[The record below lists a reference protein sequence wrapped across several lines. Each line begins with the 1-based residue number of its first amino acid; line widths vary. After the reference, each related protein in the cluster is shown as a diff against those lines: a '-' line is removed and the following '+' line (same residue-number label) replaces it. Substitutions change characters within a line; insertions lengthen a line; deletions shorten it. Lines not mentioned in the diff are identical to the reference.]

1 MRNETIAALTSYAA
15 AHPDVMLLT
24 ADLGYSVLEQ
34 FAERLPKQ
42 YANVGVCE
50 QAMVGIAAGLALSG
64 KRVVLYSIANFPTL
78 RCLEQLRNDVCY
90 HNLPVTVIAVG
101 GGLAYG
107 SLGYSHHGVEDL
119 GIMAMLPNIAV
130 ACPADPHEAEQLLPQ
145 LLERRGP
152 AYLRL
157 GRAGEPVLHQAGTQV
172 SLGKAVSLR
181 QGSDI
186 ALIATGPILGR
197 TLKAAD
203 ELAKRGIS
211 ASVFSVHAIA
221 PLDGEAIATI
231 AGSHR
236 AMLTVEEHNA
246 SGGFGSRIADLLM
259 SSGTFIRFG
268 KYGTSDELRN
278 LVGSQDWLLDRVPSI
293 TNQAVALVTG
303 VSQADRQTST
313 QER

>member
-34 FAERLPKQ
+34 FADTLPGQ

-90 HNLPVTVIAVG
+90 HDLPVMVISVG
-101 GGLAYG
+101 GGFAYG
-107 SLGYSHHGVEDL
+107 PQGYTHHGLEDL
-119 GIMAMLPNIAV
+119 GIMAMLPNMAV
-130 ACPADPHEAEQLLPQ
+130 ACPADPHESEELLPQ

-157 GRAGEPVLHQAGTQV
+157 GRAGEPVLHEAGTPV
-172 SLGKAVSLR
+172 TLGKAVSLR
-181 QGSDI
+181 QGKDI
-186 ALIATGPILGR
+186 ALLATGPILGR

-203 ELAKRGIS
+203 ELAGQGIS
-211 ASVFSVHAIA
+211 ASVFSLPAIA
-221 PLDGEAIATI
+221 PLDEAAIAQI
-231 AGSHR
+231 AAGHR
-236 AMLTVEEHNA
+236 AMLTIEEHSA
-246 SGGFGSRIADLLM
+246 SGGFGSRVADLLM
-259 SSGTFIRFG
+259 ASGTPIRFG
-268 KYGTSDELRN
+268 KFGATDELRG
-278 LVGSQDWLLDRVPSI
+278 LVGSQDWLLDKLTPIAAR
-293 TNQAVALVTG
+293 AAALL
-303 VSQADRQTST
+303 
-313 QER
+313 

>member
-34 FAERLPKQ
+34 FADQLPDQ

-64 KRVVLYSIANFPTL
+64 KRVALYSIANFPTL

-90 HNLPVTVIAVG
+90 HDLPVTVISVG

-107 SLGYSHHGVEDL
+107 PQGYTHHGLEDL
-119 GIMAMLPNIAV
+119 GIMAMLPNMAV
-130 ACPADPHEAEQLLPQ
+130 TCPADPHEAEALLPQ

-157 GRAGEPVLHQAGTQV
+157 GRAGEPVLHNADTQV
-172 SLGKAVSLR
+172 TLGKAVTMR

-186 ALIATGPILGR
+186 ALLATGPILGR
-197 TLKAAD
+197 AIAAAD
-203 ELAKRGIS
+203 ELAARGIS
-211 ASVFSVHAIA
+211 ASVVSFPAVT
-221 PLDGEAIATI
+221 PLDAECIASL
-231 AGSHR
+231 AASHR
-236 AMLTVEEHNA
+236 ALLTIEEHSA
-246 SGGFGSRIADLLM
+246 SGGFGSRVADLLM
-259 SSGTFIRFG
+259 AAGTPIRFG
-268 KYGTSDELRN
+268 KYGTTDELRGK
-278 LVGSQDWLLDRVPSI
+278 VGSQNYLLGLLPSI
-293 TNQAVALVTG
+293 ATRAAALL
-303 VSQADRQTST
+303 
-313 QER
+313 